1 MKIRHLL
8 LTLLLVSSAAAYAQ
22 DGGIRGKVVSR
33 NDRAA
38 LGNVKVVV
46 EPAGIVVTTDA
57 EGRFRIANLPKGDY
71 ELRFETP
78 DYENLDIA
86 VRVDKIEKDL
96 RSVVMSPD
104 VQDGI
109 DDSVFAELPTRSRC
123 PRRCRLRRMC
133 STTSP
138 RTSSAKC
145 VSTSAATIRST
156 RTST

>member
-71 ELRFETP
+71 ELRFDTP

-109 DDSVFAELPTRSRC
+109 DDSVFAEFDSEVATDAQSLP
-123 PRRCRLRRMC
+123 
-133 STTSP
+133 
-138 RTSSAKC
+138 SSL
-145 VSTSAATIRST
+145 SASKDVFNNIASYLSLIHI
-156 RTST
+156 

>member
-86 VRVDKIEKDL
+86 VRV
-96 RSVVMSPD
+96 
-104 VQDGI
+104 G
-109 DDSVFAELPTRSRC
+109 
-123 PRRCRLRRMC
+123 
-133 STTSP
+133 
-138 RTSSAKC
+138 
-145 VSTSAATIRST
+145 
-156 RTST
+156 

>member
-104 VQDGI
+104 MQDGI
-109 DDSVFAELPTRSRC
+109 DDSVFAEFDSEVATDAQSLP
-123 PRRCRLRRMC
+123 
-133 STTSP
+133 
-138 RTSSAKC
+138 SSL
-145 VSTSAATIRST
+145 SASKDVFNNIASYKFSEMRFNDRGSD
-156 RTST
+156 